1 MSDAKP
7 TASAMERAMQALR
20 GMDNMDPRLFDYEK
34 SVHRLALMFDE
45 AHRAGR
51 VAGLREAAEL
61 LQPHKPNCRKWE
73 CANCTR
79 ASAVLAL
86 AGEERGG

>member
-1 MSDAKP
+1 MTRAKTEPSEAQYWRALYDRIDDAATVSEVKAAITEALSDAH
-7 TASAMERAMQALR
+7 AR
-20 GMDNMDPRLFDYEK
+20 
-34 SVHRLALMFDE
+34 
-45 AHRAGR
+45 GR

-86 AGEERGG
+86 AGETERG